1 MEEYLKEYRKTDLT
15 MSQRNIKK
23 MMSLKELKWMW
34 QPNYQR

>member
-34 QPNYQR
+34 